1 VPHAKYS
8 HCSACARD
16 GLASF
21 AAAALHSASAKD
33 EASSRCVRSVG
44 RKLTRPSK
52 QPAGALKK
60 NDGLSGKLA
69 GGPANLVAALLA
81 RLEPSRCSRFSLIAL
96 GHCEDSQTWPRDYV
110 RPESELWA
118 RCFACRPGHRLS
130 RETDQLCFAA
140 LTNRPASLTRPSW
153 SETSSSGYTRNCR
166 SRPCTLASQFSRSAL
181 PSETQNDWLSARAAA
196 PEHRPADPAQVASAA
211 RTIGFAVGWH
221 ERPARLT
228 VLVPARLWP
237 RLANRQLRQHT
248 LCVRSLV
255 PRSLLYS
262 FIAPTLLTREP
273 LRCGNKATHNVALS
287 ALSLLRCHADC

>member
-1 VPHAKYS
+1 MS
-8 HCSACARD
+8 TAR
-16 GLASF
+16 
-21 AAAALHSASAKD
+21 
-33 EASSRCVRSVG
+33 
-44 RKLTRPSK
+44 
-52 QPAGALKK
+52 
-60 NDGLSGKLA
+60 
-69 GGPANLVAALLA
+69 VA
-81 RLEPSRCSRFSLIAL
+81 
-96 GHCEDSQTWPRDYV
+96 
-110 RPESELWA
+110 
-118 RCFACRPGHRLS
+118 
-130 RETDQLCFAA
+130 
-140 LTNRPASLTRPSW
+140 PASQNTPSSLTKPNW
-153 SETSSSGYTRNCR
+153 SETSSSRCTRNCR

-181 PSETQNDWLSARAAA
+181 PSKTQNDWLSARAAA

-273 LRCGNKATHNVALS
+273 LRCGNKDTHNVALS
-287 ALSLLRCHADC
+287 ALPLRRCHSDCFPDSPSGTMPPASWQSPRQLAGIVPANPPLRLKMITGSARPVRCKAISRG